1 MEKEQK
7 IIKKIEKRGPSPMK
21 DFLYSEEEIPRFSDN
36 KFINDFRENAYKVFK
51 SMQMPTIKD
60 EAWRRT
66 NIKDLHPERFNM
78 LHGKEEDIVEISTIT
93 SGRDK
98 RDKKLYTLIL
108 KPNGEKQVQSS
119 IELPKGLVFKALR
132 DAEVENSDLISKIMG
147 KIVKPKEGKFA
158 ALSSAFANNG
168 ILLYVPE
175 NMQVELTLNSVFW
188 GSGDETAFFN
198 HIMIYLENNSSVSY
212 IHEEQSSSKFTL
224 DSIHG
229 GIVEGYVGKNAKL
242 KFVEIQSFG
251 RNFWNFGHER
261 IQVDQDGEV
270 NWVVGS
276 LGSKLTKSFYDLD
289 LIGVGSLGKMS
300 GFYFLDGEQHIDH
313 DTQQNHFCPNTSS
326 DLLFKGALVEKGHS
340 VWQGMIYVAQEAQK
354 TDGYQANRNLLLSKD
369 ARADSIPG
377 LEILA
382 DDVRC
387 THGATMGAIDPDQI
401 FYLKSR
407 GIEEKAAKVL
417 IIEGFFEQILSRIP
431 NDTIRDYLIK
441 SIDEKMTF

>member
-7 IIKKIEKRGPSPMK
+7 IIKKLKKRTFSHEE
-21 DFLYSEEEIPRFSDN
+21 FSFSEEDIPRFSDD
-36 KFINDFRENAYKVFK
+36 KSINDYRKNAYKVFK
-51 SMQMPTIKD
+51 NMQFPTIKD

-66 NIKDLHPERFNM
+66 NIKDLHPERFHI
-78 LHGKEEDIVEISTIT
+78 LDGKEKDIVDLSIT
-93 SGRDK
+93 SSAREEGDK
-98 RDKKLYTLIL
+98 NLYTLIL
-108 KPNGEKQVQSS
+108 KPNGEKQIQSS
-119 IELPKGLVFKALR
+119 KELPEGLIFKALK
-132 DAEVENSDLISKIMG
+132 DAEVENPDVISKIMG
-147 KIVKPKEGKFA
+147 KVVKPEEGKFA
-158 ALSSAFANNG
+158 ALSCAFANNG

-175 NMQVELTLNSVFW
+175 NMQVELTLNSIFW

-212 IHEEQSSSKFTL
+212 IHEEQSSSEFAL

-229 GIVEGYVGKNAKL
+229 GIIEGYVGKNAKL
-242 KFVEIQSFG
+242 KFVEIQSLG

-261 IQVDQDGEV
+261 IRG
-270 NWVVGS
+270 GS
-276 LGSKLTKSFYDLD
+276 RWRGKLGCRLTCSKLTKSFFDLD
-289 LIGVGSLGKMS
+289 LVGVGSLGKMS

-326 DLLFKGALVEKGHS
+326 DLLFKGALIDKSHS
-340 VWQGMIYVAQEAQK
+340 VWQGMIYVAPEAQK

-387 THGATMGAIDPDQI
+387 THGATVGAVDPDQI

-407 GIEEKAAKVL
+407 GIEEKTAKVL
-417 IIEGFFEQILSRIP
+417 IIEGFFEPILSRIP
-431 NDTIRDYLIK
+431 NDTIREYLLK
-441 SIDEKMTF
+441 SIDNKMTF